1 MSYKINTET
10 CKSCKLCIEVCPCK
24 ILEIDENK
32 KVYFVENRIF
42 ACVKCGQCMCVCG
55 SKSVFVDNFDYNKDF
70 EEISNQN
77 IIFDDFLSFL
87 KQRRSIRNFINKE
100 ITKDEINKILSSLEY
115 APYGSAPNEVHIT
128 VITDMKK
135 IEKAL
140 LLMSDFLNIK
150 IVKWLENPF
159 MRMMIKKKKGE
170 EIFSTLKNHLYPIA
184 KSGNY
189 DLTRGNSITRNAPLI
204 IIFHAPIGA
213 EEHTQ
218 NSMIYAT
225 IASYTAQSLG
235 LGVTFNGLIPACMN
249 KIPELKNIFEIPQNH
264 ETVISLM
271 IGYPKYHYQR
281 TIIRK
286 KTNIKII

>member
-1 MSYKINTET
+1 MSYYINSET

-24 ILEIDENK
+24 IIDIDENK
-32 KVYFVENRIF
+32 KVFFVENRIF
-42 ACVKCGQCMCVCG
+42 ACVKCGQCMSVCS
-55 SKSVFVDNFDYNKDF
+55 SKSVFVDNFDYEKDF
-70 EEISNQN
+70 EKIPKKN
-77 IIFDDFLSFL
+77 ILYDDYFDFL
-87 KQRRSIRNFINKE
+87 KQRRSIRNFQKKE
-100 ITKDEINKILSSLEY
+100 VSKEEIFKILSSLEY

-128 VITDMKK
+128 VITDMSK

-140 LLMSDFLNIK
+140 PLMSDFLNVK

-189 DLTRGNSITRNAPLI
+189 DLSRGNTITRNAPLI
-204 IIFHAPIGA
+204 IVFHAPIDA

-218 NSMIYAT
+218 NAMIYAT
-225 IASYTAQSLG
+225 IASYTAQTLG
-235 LGVTFNGLIPACMN
+235 LGVTFNGLIPACLN
-249 KIPELKNIFEIPQNH
+249 KLPELKKIFEIPQNH
-264 ETVISLM
+264 DSVISLM

-281 TIIRK
+281 TVIRK
-286 KTNIKII
+286 KTNVKFI